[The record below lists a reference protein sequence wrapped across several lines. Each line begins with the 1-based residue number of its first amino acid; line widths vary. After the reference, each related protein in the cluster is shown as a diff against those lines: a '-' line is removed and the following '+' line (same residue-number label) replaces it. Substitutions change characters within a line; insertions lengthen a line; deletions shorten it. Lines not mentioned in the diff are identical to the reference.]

1 MEILNQKK
9 SSSIWHKNTQRRI
22 MNFQKTSFSESHVS
36 QSIDMSVT
44 GGNLV
49 ILNLY
54 FTTHVGG
61 EVIYKIFITVS
72 VFAPFVIIEVMK
84 LLKLNG
90 TKNE

>member
-1 MEILNQKK
+1 
-9 SSSIWHKNTQRRI
+9 

-44 GGNLV
+44 GWNLV

-72 VFAPFVIIEVMK
+72 A
-84 LLKLNG
+84 
-90 TKNE
+90 